1 MLRKEWPLCTDL
13 KYPVTRDSIAPN
25 LKEKQMNKDKLDKL
39 RSTMI
44 NATPDYTYPEGTNS
58 SVIIEL
64 IDHIDILQ
72 KFLAESRRQS
82 NVYYNKLQ
90 EKSEGKE

>member
-1 MLRKEWPLCTDL
+1 MKIKRRDGVVLNC
-13 KYPVTRDSIAPN
+13 RDSIAPI
-25 LKEKQMNKDKLDKL
+25 LKEKKMIKYKLDKI

-44 NATPDYTYPEGTNS
+44 NATSETYIFKT

>member
-1 MLRKEWPLCTDL
+1 
-13 KYPVTRDSIAPN
+13 
-25 LKEKQMNKDKLDKL
+25 MNKDNLDKL

-72 KFLAESRRQS
+72 KFLVESRRQS
-82 NVYYNKLQ
+82 NVYYNELQ
-90 EKSEGKE
+90 EYKKKL

>member
-1 MLRKEWPLCTDL
+1 MI
-13 KYPVTRDSIAPN
+13 KY
-25 LKEKQMNKDKLDKL
+25 KLDKI

-44 NATPDYTYPEGTNS
+44 NATSETYIFKT

-64 IDHIDILQ
+64 LDHIDILQ

-90 EKSEGKE
+90 EKSEGE

>member
-1 MLRKEWPLCTDL
+1 
-13 KYPVTRDSIAPN
+13 
-25 LKEKQMNKDKLDKL
+25 
-39 RSTMI
+39 MI
-44 NATPDYTYPEGTNS
+44 NATSETYIFKT